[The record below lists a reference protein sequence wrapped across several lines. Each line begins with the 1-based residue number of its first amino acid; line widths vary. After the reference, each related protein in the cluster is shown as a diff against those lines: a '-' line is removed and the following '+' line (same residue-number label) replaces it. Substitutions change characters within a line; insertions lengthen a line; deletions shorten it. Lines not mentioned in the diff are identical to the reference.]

1 MTLPLYFEQALLLA
15 HPSWQGIL
23 RDALLQMQVRS
34 PGYLAE
40 LTRADFLPDRQRI
53 FAAFSVPLDQIRYVL
68 VGEGPY
74 PRAISA
80 NGYCFMDAA
89 VDSLWSNEANG
100 GLSKSVNR
108 ATSLRNFMKMLL
120 VAEGLLDSK
129 ELHPE
134 AMAKVSMAARL
145 PESGTI
151 QSMEDLHQNFLS
163 QGFLMLNAS
172 LVFRAQVVPSIDA
185 KAWEVFLERVFAAL
199 AGVTPRPVIILWG
212 KLAERLVKI
221 PGLDAFDIA
230 KSEHPYNLSFINNE
244 TMQILF
250 AELKLLHKPKIISN

>member
-40 LTRADFLPDRQRI
+40 LTGADFLPDRQRI

-89 VDSLWSNEANG
+89 VDSLWSNEVNG

-120 VAEGLLDSK
+120 VAESMLTVE
-129 ELHPE
+129 ELSPE
-134 AMAKVSMAARL
+134 AIATISMRARS
-145 PESGTI
+145 PQSGMI
-151 QSMEDLHQNFLS
+151 QSMADLHQNFLS
-163 QGFLMLNAS
+163 NGFLMLNAS
-172 LVFRAQVVPSIDA
+172 LVFRAQVAPAIDA
-185 KAWEVFLERVFAAL
+185 KAWEIFLARVFAAL
-199 AGVTPRPVIILWG
+199 AALSHRPVVILWG
-212 KLAERLVKI
+212 KIAERLLSI
-221 PGLDAFDIA
+221 PSMSTFEIA
-230 KSEHPYNLSFINNE
+230 RSEHPYNLSFIANE
-244 TMQILF
+244 TMQTLF
-250 AELKLLHKPKIISN
+250 AELKLLRKARITTN